1 MRVGVD
7 RYAAIDLEAGKQGSS
22 MSTYVLLALTIG
34 IAVTVTSAFLIT
46 GGSSASSTSTSSTA
60 TSSSTSSASTATV
73 SDQGLGIE
81 LVLSVSPGQGPYATS
96 FEVNA
101 TVWNTLSR
109 PNNVTGVDNY
119 HGVQLNP
126 LCNTGPVTFEV
137 LKGYY
142 TVANFTSGTVLSIH
156 GVQNMMCVVPTSA
169 LSYYVFQPNSDV
181 FTGPLADQAMGGKAS
196 TATMTTRSAA
206 AAASLV
212 NIYSSGLANPE
223 PFPPGTY
230 TVVAADNWGQLAL
243 VHFAVTG

>member
-1 MRVGVD
+1 LGV
-7 RYAAIDLEAGKQGSS
+7 Q
-22 MSTYVLLALTIG
+22 
-34 IAVTVTSAFLIT
+34 
-46 GGSSASSTSTSSTA
+46 
-60 TSSSTSSASTATV
+60 
-73 SDQGLGIE
+73 
-81 LVLSVSPGQGPYATS
+81 LVLSVSPSAGPHATA
-96 FEVNA
+96 FAVNA

-119 HGVQLNP
+119 HGVELNP

-137 LKGYY
+137 LKGYF
-142 TVANFTSGTVLSIH
+142 TVANFTTGTVLSIH

-169 LSYYVFQPNSDV
+169 LGYYVFQPHSDV
-181 FTGPLADQAMGGKAS
+181 FTAPLAGQAMRGQPS
-196 TATMTTRSAA
+196 TASMTTRSAT

-243 VHFAVTG
+243 VHFEVTD

>member
-1 MRVGVD
+1 
-7 RYAAIDLEAGKQGSS
+7 

-34 IAVTVTSAFLIT
+34 IAVTVTSAFVIT
-46 GGSSASSTSTSSTA
+46 GGPSASSTSSSTTSST
-60 TSSSTSSASTATV
+60 SSSASTATA
-73 SDQGLGIE
+73 SDQGLGIQ
-81 LVLSVSPGQGPYATS
+81 LVLSVSPSQGPHATS
-96 FEVNA
+96 FVVNA

-109 PNNVTGVDNY
+109 PNNVTGVDDY

-142 TVANFTSGTVLSIH
+142 TLANFTTGTVLSIH

-181 FTGPLADQAMGGKAS
+181 FSGPIADQAMGGKIS
-196 TATMTTRSAA
+196 SATMTTRSAT

-212 NIYSSGLANPE
+212 DIYSSGLANPE
-223 PFPPGTY
+223 PFPPGVY